1 MDQKPGPTRLRSQP
15 LYLQAIAALQDLLE
29 RQVYVP
35 GDALPPEEML
45 AGQLGISRLTL
56 REALGY
62 LENDGTIERRRG
74 VGTFVAQHNRSHL
87 WGGLERL
94 ESVRSLA
101 KIAGLGAESTRRQF
115 TTVEATPDW
124 AGKLGVAGGC
134 ELARISVIKVTGNVT
149 IGYFDALIP
158 TTCVNLEDLRSHDG
172 TLLEYLLE
180 RGHMVPAMT
189 RSEIYA
195 VNADDRLSALLEVR
209 RDQALLHLVE
219 TYYTSDG
226 EAIALSLNYFLTDQF
241 NFYINRRVIG
251 PPRRSGESS
260 TWPLAGRP

>member
-1 MDQKPGPTRLRSQP
+1 MDRKPGPTRLRSQP

-35 GDALPPEEML
+35 GDALPPEEVL
-45 AGQLGISRLTL
+45 ARQLGISRLTL

-62 LENDGTIERRRG
+62 LENDGAIERRRG
-74 VGTFVAQHNRSHL
+74 VGTFVAQHNRAHL

-101 KIAGLGAESTRRQF
+101 KIAGLGAESTRRQVS
-115 TTVEATPDW
+115 TVLATPDW
-124 AGKLGVAGGC
+124 AGKLGVAADC
-134 ELARISVIKVTGNVT
+134 ELARVSVIKASGGVT

-158 TTCVNLEDLRSHDG
+158 ATAVDLDDLQHGHDG

-180 RGHMVPAMT
+180 RGHVVPTVT

-195 VNADDRLSALLEVR
+195 IDADERLCSLLEVR
-209 RDQALLHLVE
+209 LDQALLHLVE
-219 TYYTSDG
+219 TYFTADG
-226 EAIALSLNYFLTDQF
+226 EPIRAIAELLSHRPFQLLHQPAGCQSSGA
-241 NFYINRRVIG
+241 RR
-251 PPRRSGESS
+251 
-260 TWPLAGRP
+260 